1 MANQLYED
9 DKIAF
14 PGDFRISE
22 VALVSAYGNVVGISA
37 NVMEVNIYEDIN
49 NNFLTGDITFAD
61 TDDVMSKL
69 PILGQEFLEFKVR
82 TPLKSKYNE
91 GEYDFTNVRMAV
103 YKVARKIKTNSN
115 TQVLTLDFISPEG
128 VRDQN
133 IRISRAFNGPYDDAV
148 AKIFKKEWGLNSKKK
163 LYIQPTKNDFKF
175 VAPNS
180 RPTDILNMI
189 ASRAVP
195 KTSILP
201 AYVFYENG
209 QGFHFRSLDSFF
221 FIVKASGLAQHPE
234 MFEYF
239 CDADI
244 TKGNTNPRDN
254 PMASMR
260 NVIKYR
266 FNSHLDIIRAQRMG
280 TFSSKLITYDAYN
293 KTIKTDKY
301 NYIEDYLNVPHLE
314 KDDANTDQALYRGLI
329 AKAHYDPNDLS
340 TAITDKTN
348 RTAYKYLSDYSD
360 SRLMFQSNTANIHN
374 VNAAKGYR
382 TDEYV
387 QRRQSALELFKTLE
401 LQLTVPGNTHLN
413 IGHVIRVNIPRS
425 GRDKQGNRL
434 TDNDRLH
441 TGRWVITAVR
451 HNFNF
456 DKPYHIS
463 VITCVK
469 ETYGRN
475 LQDKT
480 TPLTFD
486 TTDEGKPIN
495 LYDDS
500 EYN

>member
-37 NVMEVNIYEDIN
+37 NLIEVNIYEDIN

-201 AYVFYENG
+201 A
-209 QGFHFRSLDSFF
+209 
-221 FIVKASGLAQHPE
+221 
-234 MFEYF
+234 
-239 CDADI
+239 
-244 TKGNTNPRDN
+244 
-254 PMASMR
+254 
-260 NVIKYR
+260 
-266 FNSHLDIIRAQRMG
+266 
-280 TFSSKLITYDAYN
+280 
-293 KTIKTDKY
+293 
-301 NYIEDYLNVPHLE
+301 
-314 KDDANTDQALYRGLI
+314 
-329 AKAHYDPNDLS
+329 
-340 TAITDKTN
+340 
-348 RTAYKYLSDYSD
+348 
-360 SRLMFQSNTANIHN
+360 
-374 VNAAKGYR
+374 
-382 TDEYV
+382 
-387 QRRQSALELFKTLE
+387 
-401 LQLTVPGNTHLN
+401 
-413 IGHVIRVNIPRS
+413 
-425 GRDKQGNRL
+425 
-434 TDNDRLH
+434 
-441 TGRWVITAVR
+441 
-451 HNFNF
+451 
-456 DKPYHIS
+456 
-463 VITCVK
+463 
-469 ETYGRN
+469 
-475 LQDKT
+475 
-480 TPLTFD
+480 
-486 TTDEGKPIN
+486 
-495 LYDDS
+495 
-500 EYN
+500 

>member
-9 DKIAF
+9 NRISY
-14 PGDFRISE
+14 PGEFRISE

-37 NVMEVNIYEDIN
+37 NIVELNIYEDMFS
-49 NNFLTGDITFAD
+49 NFLTGDVTFAD
-61 TDDVMSKL
+61 TDDLTSKL
-69 PILGQEFLEFKVR
+69 PILGQEFLEFKIR
-82 TPLKSKYNE
+82 TPLKSTYSE
-91 GEYDFTNVRMAV
+91 GEYDFTNVKMAV
-103 YKVARKIKTNSN
+103 NRVAKKLKTNSN
-115 TQVLTLDFISPEG
+115 TQLITLDFISPEG
-128 VRDQN
+128 IRDQN
-133 IRISRAFNGPYDDAV
+133 VRISRAFNGPYDDAV
-148 AKIFKKEWGLNSKKK
+148 ASIFKNSWGLNSKKK

-175 VAPNS
+175 VAPNR

-195 KTSILP
+195 KTSVLP

-221 FIVKASGLAQHPE
+221 FVVKASGLAQHPE

-244 TKGNTNPRDN
+244 TKGNVNPRDN

-260 NVIKYR
+260 NVISYQ
-266 FNSHLDIIRAQRMG
+266 FNSHLDILRSQIKG
-280 TFSSKLITYDAYN
+280 TFASKLITYDAYN
-293 KTIKTDKY
+293 KTFKTHRY

-314 KDDANTDQALYRGLI
+314 KDDADTDTALYRGLI
-329 AKAHYDPNDLS
+329 AKAHYDSNDLEPAN
-340 TAITDKTN
+340 TKQTN

-360 SRLMFQSNTANIHN
+360 SRLMLQSNTANIHN

-387 QRRQSALELFKTLE
+387 QRRQSALELFNTLE

-413 IGHVIRVNIPRS
+413 VGHIIRVNIPRS
-425 GRDKQGNRL
+425 GRDKRGMTM
-434 TDNDRLH
+434 TDNDKLH
-441 TGRWVITAVR
+441 SGRWVITGVR

-456 DKPYHIS
+456 DKPYHTS

-469 ETYGRN
+469 ETYGRS

-495 LYDDS
+495 LYDNS
-500 EYN
+500 EY

>member
-1 MANQLYED
+1 MANNLYED

-37 NVMEVNIYEDIN
+37 NVIEVNIYEDIES
-49 NNFLTGDITFAD
+49 NFLTGDITFAD
-61 TDDVMSKL
+61 TDDVSSKL
-69 PILGQEFLEFKVR
+69 PILGQEFLEFKIR

-91 GEYDFTNVRMAV
+91 GEYDFTNVRMSV
-103 YKVARKIKTNSN
+103 YKIARKIKTNSN

-128 VRDQN
+128 IKDQN
-133 IRISRAFNGPYDDAV
+133 TRISRAFNGPYDDAV
-148 AKIFKKEWGLNSKKK
+148 AKVFKSEWGLNSKKK
-163 LYIQPTKNDFKF
+163 LYIQPTQNDFKF
-175 VAPNS
+175 VAPNT

-260 NVIKYR
+260 NVIKYK
-266 FNSHLDIIRAQRMG
+266 FNSHLDIIKAQRMG

-314 KDDANTDQALYRGLI
+314 KDDAITDQALYRGLI
-329 AKAHYDPNDLS
+329 AKAHYDSNDLS

-360 SRLMFQSNTANIHN
+360 SRLMVQSNTANVHN

-387 QRRQSALELFKTLE
+387 QRRQSALELFKLLE

-425 GRDKQGNRL
+425 GRDKQGSRL

-441 TGRWVITAVR
+441 TGRWVITGIR

-456 DKPYHIS
+456 DKPYHTT
-463 VITCVK
+463 VITCIK
-469 ETYGRN
+469 ETYGRS

-495 LYDDS
+495 LYDNS

>member
-1 MANQLYED
+1 MANNLYED

-37 NVMEVNIYEDIN
+37 NVIEVNIYEDIN

-61 TDDVMSKL
+61 TDDVSSKL
-69 PILGQEFLEFKVR
+69 PILGQEYLEFKVR
-82 TPLKSKYNE
+82 TPIKSKYGE

-103 YKVARKIKTNSN
+103 YKIARKVKTNSN
-115 TQVLTLDFISPEG
+115 TQVLTLDFMSPEG
-128 VRDQN
+128 VRNQN
-133 IRISRAFNGPYDDAV
+133 VRISRAFNGPYDDAV
-148 AKIFKKEWGLNSKKK
+148 AKIFKKAWGLNSKKK
-163 LYIQPTKNDFKF
+163 LYIQPTQNYFKY
-175 VAPNS
+175 VAPNQ
-180 RPTDILNMI
+180 RAVDIINMI
-189 ASRAVP
+189 CSRAVP
-195 KTSILP
+195 KTSVMP

-221 FIVKASGLAQHPE
+221 FVVKASGLAQHPE

-260 NVIKYR
+260 NVIKYS
-266 FNSHLDIIRAQRMG
+266 FNSHLDIVKAQRMG

-329 AKAHYDPNDLS
+329 AKAHYDYNDLEP
-340 TAITDKTN
+340 AITDKTN

-360 SRLMFQSNTANIHN
+360 SRLMLQSNTANIHN

-387 QRRQSALELFKTLE
+387 QRRQSALELINTLE

-425 GRDKQGNRL
+425 GRDKQGNKM

-456 DKPYHIS
+456 DKPYHTS
-463 VITCVK
+463 VITCIK
-469 ETYGRN
+469 ETYARN

-500 EYN
+500 VYN